1 MYQRQ
6 VSFGEA
12 INRAVAQNYCNF
24 SGRSSRSE
32 YWWYVLFTAIIGCG
46 VSFIFSGNQ
55 TTMSIIS
62 GIVNL
67 VLLLPGLGLCVRRL
81 HDTNRSG
88 WWILIGFIPVVGW
101 ILLIVWFCQDSQ
113 RGSNQYGPEPNLVA

>member
-12 INRAVAQNYCNF
+12 INRAIAQNYCNF

-32 YWWYVLFTAIIGCG
+32 YWWYVLFTAIISCG
-46 VSFIFSGNQ
+46 VSLIFSGNQ

-113 RGSNQYGPEPNLVA
+113 RGPNQYGPEPNLVA

>member
-1 MYQRQ
+1 
-6 VSFGEA
+6 
-12 INRAVAQNYCNF
+12 
-24 SGRSSRSE
+24 
-32 YWWYVLFTAIIGCG
+32 
-46 VSFIFSGNQ
+46 
-55 TTMSIIS
+55 MSIIS